1 MNKYKD
7 FKTID
12 FVNDPFFRDW
22 VFNRKPESASFWN
35 MLSETYPALTP
46 EMDLAKSFLLNIAD
60 EQPVVADD
68 YVDQFAERIL
78 RKHQKRSGNAVKP
91 ARFWQTY
98 PVATLSA
105 AASVLFVLGSFW
117 FYFTSHQRTP
127 GLSGTVADT
136 QSGMIKRFNESPEAE
151 TVRLSDGSKVTLQ
164 PNSSLTYPAAFD
176 GNIRVVTLD
185 GEAFFDV
192 VKNPDKPFLVHFNK
206 LVVKVLGT
214 SFTIR
219 SFDSEEKL
227 LVTVKTG
234 KVSVFDHEELT
245 KTRKESNPS
254 LKGIVLTAN
263 QEIYYKK
270 DEKQFEKSLI
280 ANPVIVDHSMK
291 EEDFVF
297 EETPLSEVFKKF
309 ERAYGIPIIVDENQ
323 IRNCTLT
330 AFMAD
335 EPLTEKLTMMCKA
348 IHASYEMI
356 DGQIVM
362 NVRSCKR

>member
-22 VFNRKPESASFWN
+22 VFNRKPESVSFWN
-35 MLSETYPALTP
+35 TLSETHPSLIP
-46 EMDLAKSFLLNIAD
+46 EMDLARSFLLNISD
-60 EQPVVADD
+60 QQPVVTDE
-68 YVDQFAERIL
+68 YIDQFADRIL
-78 RKHQKRSGNAVKP
+78 RKHHKRSANAIKP
-91 ARFWQTY
+91 ERFWQTY

-117 FYFTSHQRTP
+117 FYFTSRQSP
-127 GLSGTVADT
+127 SVAAGSARDAG
-136 QSGMIKRFNESPEAE
+136 SGMIVKLNESPVAE
-151 TVRLSDGSKVTLQ
+151 TVQLNDGSTVTLQ
-164 PNSSLTYPAAFD
+164 PHSSLTYPAAFD

-234 KVSVFDHEELT
+234 KVSVFDNEELT

-280 ANPVIVDHSMK
+280 ANPVIVDSSMK

-297 EETPLSEVFKKF
+297 DETPLSEVFKKF

-323 IRNCTLT
+323 IRDCTLT

-335 EPLTEKLTMMCKA
+335 ESLPEKLTMMCKA